1 MGITQNTGL
10 KATSVERGYGRIGV
24 LMGGAST
31 ERNISLKSGKA
42 IFESLKGIGL
52 DTVAIDIK
60 TDKIKEN
67 SELIKS
73 KKIDCAFLA
82 LHGKFGEDGQ
92 IQGILDV
99 LGVPYTGSG
108 KLASH
113 LAMDKLAC
121 RKILQVYGLAV
132 PRYKQVNNISFGTN
146 SINDRD
152 FNFPIVVKPISQ
164 GSSIGLSIVESPDKL
179 RGAIKRALE
188 FDKDVLIEEY
198 IKGREVT
205 VGILNDSPLPIVE
218 IVPKRDFFD
227 YQAKYTPGMTE
238 YVVPA
243 RIEGELAGRI
253 QSQALEAHRLL
264 GCRGYSRVDIILS
277 QDNTPFILEINTTPG
292 FTRTSL
298 FPKAAK
304 VNGVEFTQLCLELV
318 RLAYEKAQS

>member
-1 MGITQNTGL
+1 MGITQNREF
-10 KATSVERGYGRIGV
+10 KARGAGRGYGRIGV

-31 ERNISLKSGKA
+31 ERKISLESGKA
-42 IFESLKGIGL
+42 IFESLKEMGL

-60 TDKIKEN
+60 SDKIKEN
-67 SELIKS
+67 LELVKS

-99 LGVPYTGSG
+99 LGTPYTGSG

-132 PRYKQVNNISFGTN
+132 PRYKQVNSISFGAN

-152 FNFPIVVKPISQ
+152 FNFPVVVKPVLQ

-179 RGAIKRALE
+179 RGAVKKALE
-188 FDKDVLIEEY
+188 FDKEVLVEEY

-205 VGILNDSPLPIVE
+205 VGILNDSPLPIIE

-227 YQAKYTPGMTE
+227 YRAKYTPGMTE

-243 RIEGELAGRI
+243 RIKEELAERI
-253 QSQALEAHRLL
+253 QSQALEAHKLI

-277 QDNTPFILEINTTPG
+277 PDNTPFILEINTTPG

-318 RLAYEKAQS
+318 RLAYEKA

>member
-1 MGITQNTGL
+1 MVM
-10 KATSVERGYGRIGV
+10 KRYGRIGV
-24 LMGGAST
+24 LMGGPST
-31 ERNISLKSGKA
+31 ERKISLKSGKA
-42 IFESLKGIGL
+42 IAESLKEL
-52 DTVAIDIK
+52 RMDVVAIDIK
-60 TDKIKEN
+60 SDKIKEN
-67 SELIKS
+67 LELIKS
-73 KKIDCAFLA
+73 KRIDCAFIA
-82 LHGKFGEDGQ
+82 LHGQFGEDGQ
-92 IQGILDV
+92 IQGILDI
-99 LGVPYTGSG
+99 LAISYTGSG
-108 KLASH
+108 KLASQ

-132 PRYKQVNNISFGTN
+132 PRYKSLNNISYGAN
-146 SINDRD
+146 SISDR
-152 FNFPIVVKPISQ
+152 NFTYPIVVKPVSQ
-164 GSSIGLSIVESPDKL
+164 GSSIGLSIVGKREDL
-179 RGAIKRALE
+179 KRAIERALKV
-188 FDKDVLIEEY
+188 DKEVLVEEY

-205 VGILNDSPLPIVE
+205 VGILNGSPLPIVE

-227 YQAKYTPGMTE
+227 YQAKYTPGMTD

-243 RIEGELAGRI
+243 RIEGGVAQRI

-318 RLAYEKAQS
+318 RLAYEKA